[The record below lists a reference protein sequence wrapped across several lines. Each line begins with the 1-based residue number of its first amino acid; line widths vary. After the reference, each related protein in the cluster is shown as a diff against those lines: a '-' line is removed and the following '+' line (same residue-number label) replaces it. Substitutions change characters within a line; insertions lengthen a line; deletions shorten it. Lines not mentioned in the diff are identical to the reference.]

1 MRLLLARRA
10 VEAAHR
16 RGQRCARRID
26 AASSSWGG
34 GGGRMRVLVLGKQC
48 AAGVCMQTPHAAR
61 LRSVWSRR
69 AEKLPPV
76 LHRARAARA
85 RGVA

>member
-26 AASSSWGG
+26 AASSTWGG
-34 GGGRMRVLVLGKQC
+34 GGGRMRVLVMGRQR

-61 LRSVWSRR
+61 LRSV
-69 AEKLPPV
+69 
-76 LHRARAARA
+76 
-85 RGVA
+85 